1 MSMSH
6 DDAFAPELLDF
17 HLNRLTP
24 GQREIWRARI
34 AADPKLAEQDEALGS
49 LFKTLGSWHVE
60 PAPADLPAR
69 IAARIAGAGQPL
81 QSIVELNPPSA
92 DRSEPLLRRVI
103 DDIKGR
109 PGRGL
114 GGKILPGRN
123 TCHPSLE
130 GDSR

>member
-1 MSMSH
+1 MNPG
-6 DDAFAPELLDF
+6 DRPNEPPRPEPRRAPPRRTSTHLLFQSNRPVAVFEPQLTELQRQVLD
-17 HLNRLTP
+17 L
-24 GQREIWRARI
+24 
-34 AADPKLAEQDEALGS
+34 
-49 LFKTLGSWHVE
+49 
-60 PAPADLPAR
+60 
-69 IAARIAGAGQPL
+69 
-81 QSIVELNPPSA
+81 VELNPPSA